1 MISGFV
7 VPLCKHKKKKNQNS
21 LRNHTLNTQNDK
33 VETDKMHLFEKQKTD
48 EGIHQN
54 ACSQKLYISV
64 FLHRRHDD
72 GTLVFPV
79 SFPRGAS
86 SVNPVSL

>member
-54 ACSQKLYISV
+54 ACSQKLYNSV
-64 FLHRRHDD
+64 FLNYTVRLYFL
-72 GTLVFPV
+72 LVFLV
-79 SFPRGAS
+79 E
-86 SVNPVSL
+86 LLL